1 MKIVLRKGYG
11 GNKLRFFAFFI
22 LFFLIFMCIAVSIA
36 ARFKPVLEEK
46 VSHAAK
52 MKAIQIINDASE
64 SVFAGIDTNE
74 LVTISSGEN
83 GKITSISANT
93 IEMNKLKTELSKSI
107 HKYAQN
113 AEDLVVKIPIGS
125 LTDFA
130 FLQGLGYRIPVKI
143 ATDGFAKID
152 FDDDFVNAGIN
163 QVKHKIYMTVSVNV
177 SVISAVM
184 IKSEAVTAEIPV
196 AETVISGVVPEYYGD
211 NLSVVGR

>member
-1 MKIVLRKGYG
+1 MKIVLRKGYR

-36 ARFKPVLEEK
+36 ARIKPVLEEK

-52 MKAIQIINDASE
+52 MKAIQIINDASD
-64 SVFAGIDTNE
+64 SVFSGIDTNE
-74 LVTISSGEN
+74 LVTISNGED
-83 GKITSISANT
+83 GKITSISADT
-93 IEMNKLKTELSKSI
+93 IEMNKIKVELSKSI

-113 AEDLVVKIPIGS
+113 EEDVVVKIPIGS

-130 FLQGLGYRIPVKI
+130 VLQGLGYRIPVKI
-143 ATDGFAKID
+143 VTDGFAKID
-152 FDDDFVNAGIN
+152 FDDEFVNAGIN
-163 QVKHKIYMTVSVNV
+163 QVKHKIYMTVSVKV

-184 IKSEAVTAEIPV
+184 IKNENVTAEIPI
-196 AETVISGVVPEYYGD
+196 AETIISGTVPEYYGD